1 MTPEEFRDKWRNTPL
16 NEKQATQSHFIDLCR
31 LLDVPAP
38 YETDTQGTSYC
49 FEKGAEKTTGKPGW
63 ADVWKRGCFGWEYKK
78 SHADLT
84 AAYAQLQQY
93 APALENPPLLI
104 VCDTQRFVV
113 HTNFTNTPRVSHD
126 FGIADLVA
134 PEKRRLLRLA
144 FTDPDQLKPGITRE
158 IITKEAAKQFAT
170 LADRLRARGHEP
182 QRVAHFVSRL
192 LFCLFAEDIGLLTG
206 QLFTKLM
213 AAARARLQ
221 DFEGMAR
228 ELFRAMKDGGRL
240 SFDTVRHFN
249 GGLFDSDDALPLDRD
264 DLKILEKAAALDWG
278 AIDPSIFGTLFE
290 RGLDPEKRAQLGKF
304 YTDPGTILKIIEPVV
319 LRPLRQ
325 EWEEAK
331 AKIADMMARAAA
343 TKVQATRTRLRNDA
357 RTAFAKFHE
366 RLIGV
371 RVLDPACGSGN
382 FPYLALKGLKDLE
395 HRILLDAVEMG
406 VNRALPRVGPEAVR
420 GIEISP
426 YAAELARVS
435 IWIGEIQ
442 WMLDHGY
449 GITGSPIL
457 KTLDQIECRDA
468 LMNED
473 GTEAQWPEVDV
484 VIGNPPFLGDKFMRD
499 RLGSEYTETLRSTY
513 GGRIPGGADLVCYW
527 FEKARERIAA
537 GTVRRAGLVA
547 TNSIRG
553 GSNRVVLD
561 RISRDAAIFDAW
573 ADEEWT
579 VDGAAVRVSLICFS
593 SRDEAPSHV
602 RLNGVPVPKVFA
614 DLTGGALDL
623 TAARRLPKN
632 LGISFQGPVLVGEFD
647 IRGELARNWLTAP
660 LNPNGRPNAQ
670 ILRPLRNGKDITSRA
685 RDFWVIDFNQ
695 FDEPEAALFEQP
707 FEYVTTHVKSIRQ
720 ANRRAIR
727 ARYWWRHGETG
738 AAMWRSIGGLCRY
751 IATSQVAKHRVFVW
765 LSTAVQPHQTVIVI
779 ARDDDTSFGI
789 LHSRFHELWSLR
801 LGTWLGVGNDPRYTP
816 STTFEAFPFP
826 EGLTPD
832 IPASTYVGDPRA
844 QRIAE
849 AAAGLVRLRDNWLN
863 PPEWVKRVPE
873 VVPGYPDRLLP
884 VDDKAAA
891 ELKKRTLT
899 SLYNQRPAWLANAHR
914 ALDEAVAA
922 AYGWPTDLSDDE
934 VLARL
939 FALNQERAAAIHRR
953 RTPSPGEAGG
963 GRGGGRA

>member
-1 MTPEEFRDKWRNTPL
+1 MTPEDFRDKWRNTPL
-16 NEKQATQSHFIDLCR
+16 NEKQATQSHFIDLCH
-31 LLDVPAP
+31 LLEVPAP
-38 YETDTQGTSYC
+38 YETDTRGTNYC

-113 HTNFTNTPRVSHD
+113 HTNFTNTPRVIHE
-126 FGIADLVA
+126 FGLADLVA

-213 AAARARLQ
+213 AAARARPQ

-228 ELFRAMKDGGRL
+228 DLFRAMKDGGRL
-240 SFDTVRHFN
+240 SFDTVAHFN

-264 DLKILEKAAALDWG
+264 DLKLLETAADLDWG

-304 YTDPGTILKIIEPVV
+304 YTDPGTILKIVEPVV

-331 AKIADMMARAAA
+331 AKIADLMARAAA
-343 TKVQATRTRLRNDA
+343 AKAPAARTRLRNDA
-357 RTAFAKFHE
+357 RKAFAKFHE

-382 FPYLALKGLKDLE
+382 FLYLALKGLKDLE
-395 HRILLDAVEMG
+395 HQILLDAVEMG
-406 VNRALPRVGPEAVR
+406 VDRTYPRVGPEAVR
-420 GIEISP
+420 GIEINP

-449 GITGSPIL
+449 GITRSPIL
-457 KTLDQIECRDA
+457 KALDQIECRDA

-473 GTEAQWPEVDV
+473 GTEAAWPEAEFIV
-484 VIGNPPFLGDKFMRD
+484 GNPPFLGNKRVLSN
-499 RLGSEYTETLRSTY
+499 LGASYAGSLRKLFE
-513 GGRIPGGADLVCYW
+513 GRIPAGVDLVCYW
-527 FEKARERIAA
+527 FEKALSAI
-537 GTVRRAGLVA
+537 RADRTRQVGFVA
-547 TNSIRG
+547 TNSVRG
-553 GSNRVVLD
+553 GPNRKVLD
-561 RISRDAAIFDAW
+561 RISEVGTIFEAW
-573 ADEEWT
+573 PDDPWIVE
-579 VDGAAVRVSLICFS
+579 GAAVRVSLVCFS
-593 SRDEAPSHV
+593 TKGLRSDL
-602 RLNGVPVPKVFA
+602 RLNGEAVSQINSDLSRSGT
-614 DLTGGALDL
+614 DLTKSFRLSSNASVAFMGDTKGGA
-623 TAARRLPKN
+623 
-632 LGISFQGPVLVGEFD
+632 FD
-647 IRGELARNWLTAP
+647 IPGSLAREWLLLP
-660 LNPNGRPNAQ
+660 SNPNGRPNSDV
-670 ILRPLRNGKDITSRA
+670 LRPWLNGMDVTRRSSGR
-685 RDFWVIDFNQ
+685 WVIDFGWEMSEA
-695 FDEPEAALFEQP
+695 DAALYEAP
-707 FEYVTTHVKSIRQ
+707 FHHVLANVRDERQ
-720 ANRRAIR
+720 SNNREAYRR
-727 ARYWWRHGETG
+727 NWWRHMEPRPG
-738 AAMWRSIGGLCRY
+738 MWRALRRLKRFFV
-751 IATSQVAKHRVFVW
+751 TPEVAKHRVFCW
-765 LSTAVQPHQTVIVI
+765 LEHPIVPDHKLQVI
-779 ARDDDTSFGI
+779 ARDDDTSFGVAQ
-789 LHSRFHELWSLR
+789 STFHTIWSLAS
-801 LGTWLGVGNDPRYTP
+801 GSWHGVGNDPRYTP
-816 STTFEAFPFP
+816 STTFETFPFP

-832 IPASTYVGDPRA
+832 IPATAYSGDPRA
-844 QRIAE
+844 QKI
-849 AAAGLVRLRDNWLN
+849 AAAAAELVRLRDAWLN

-899 SLYNQRPAWLANAHR
+899 NLYNQRPTWLANAHR

-922 AYGWPTDLSDDE
+922 AYGWPADLSDDE

-939 FALNQERAAAIHRR
+939 FALNQERAAAEK
-953 RTPSPGEAGG
+953 SAS
-963 GRGGGRA
+963 